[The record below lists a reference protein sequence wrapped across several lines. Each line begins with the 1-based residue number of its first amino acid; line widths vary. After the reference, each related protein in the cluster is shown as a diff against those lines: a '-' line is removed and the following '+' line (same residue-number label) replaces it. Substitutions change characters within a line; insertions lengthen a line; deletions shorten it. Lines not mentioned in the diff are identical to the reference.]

1 MQLRPPDTYGVRL
14 SCHSSCRNP
23 GVARRDHDSGFTLV
37 ELVVALLLFSIV
49 SLAFA
54 FAMTGGAR
62 ASNDGR
68 LHQVAVTLADSEL
81 DAIRAIIPQSA
92 TPSASDILAGR
103 QMGDAT
109 STPPGVSLAGMT
121 EYDVANGTPTVP
133 LSTST
138 TVDNA
143 AFTTYAYLGLC
154 YLQTSGGSTTC
165 TTSTGS
171 NPPMVRAVV
180 AVTWPS
186 AVCASGRCSYAT
198 STVISTAPDAQFSAV
213 TAPEPPTTT
222 TTVEPTTTTTTPE
235 TTTTSGDR

>member
-1 MQLRPPDTYGVRL
+1 MQRRSPDTYGMRVSR
-14 SCHSSCRNP
+14 HSACRNP
-23 GVARRDHDSGFTLV
+23 GVARRDRDSGFTLV

-92 TPSASDILAGR
+92 APPASDILAGR
-103 QMGDAT
+103 QKGNAT

-121 EYDVANGTPTVP
+121 EYDVANGTPAVP

-143 AFTTYAYLGLC
+143 VFTTYAYLGLC
-154 YLQTSGGSTTC
+154 YLRTSDGSTTC
-165 TTSTGS
+165 TTSTDS
-171 NPPMVRAVV
+171 NAPMVRAVV

-186 AVCASGRCSYAT
+186 AVCASGKCSYAT
-198 STVISTAPDAQFSAV
+198 STIISTAPDPQFQAI
-213 TAPEPPTTT
+213 TGRCGGDHCGEGCDKKHC
-222 TTVEPTTTTTTPE
+222 
-235 TTTTSGDR
+235 GDR